1 MLSLYEKSCPQPLSL
16 QYAQLRLCSDHQ
28 QTSSRAGWRFVDDL
42 KPPVFYRN
50 PAFILTL
57 DKYTLDK
64 FLPHGQS
71 GLFYLDSPDAGMDRK
86 NRRPHFHAPHRA
98 FHRPAGG
105 FCFHPAQYRYS
116 PRPCADPLSSAGVQK
131 RGKWIFL
138 LPGAEACRATSFRLA
153 QRPSPFSIN
162 KRQAR

>member
-1 MLSLYEKSCPQPLSL
+1 MLSLYEKSCSQPLSL

-86 NRRPHFHAPHRA
+86 NRRQYLGIHRA

-116 PRPCADPLSSAGVQK
+116 PAHVQ
-131 RGKWIFL
+131 IHF
-138 LPGAEACRATSFRLA
+138 PPPACRNGRSGFFFCPEQRHAGQHNSGWRSAPPRFR
-153 QRPSPFSIN
+153 
-162 KRQAR
+162 